1 MPAEPAAIVR
11 MPISVRRINEGEFF
25 MLTKSFIEFLYEAA
39 HIQRW
44 NEHIRPSGFTELDK
58 QAHKMMIVYV
68 LARHEEDDHG
78 AEINWRLLI
87 EGGIFEFMQRNAL
100 TDIKP
105 PIFHE
110 MMRVYGKELNE
121 WVYQELRRR
130 IPDIQDDFMQKMQRY
145 FEEPGYAAMEK
156 KLLRAAH
163 YLATKWEFE
172 LIYHFNEGIYGS
184 EDTKALIENELEDHY
199 DLAAVKKLA
208 LKGKSSKFIDLVG
221 QLRFQKRWAQSP
233 RVPETSV
240 MGHVLLVAIMGYF
253 CAVKLHACDERI
265 VGDFLCGLF
274 HDLPEVLTR
283 DIISPVKRSV
293 PGLDELIKKIE
304 ERLVAEKILPL
315 LPYSWHEDILYY
327 TQNEFSNRVRI
338 NGKTEQTTIEE
349 INARYN
355 EPGYHAI
362 DGAVLKGCD
371 NLAAF
376 VEVWLSQRYGIS
388 SPRMEEGERAI
399 RAQYKDK
406 VIGGINFGRVYDE
419 FPIKKVGKV

>member
-1 MPAEPAAIVR
+1 
-11 MPISVRRINEGEFF
+11 

-44 NEHIRPSGFTELDK
+44 NEHIRPMGFTELDK
-58 QAHKMMIVYV
+58 QSHKMMIMYV

-78 AEINWRLLI
+78 AQLNWRALV
-87 EGGIFEFMQRNAL
+87 EGGIFEFMHRNVL

-105 PIFHE
+105 TVYHE
-110 MMRVYGKELNE
+110 MMRVYGKELNT
-121 WVYQELRRR
+121 WVYEEIRRR
-130 IPDIQDDFMQKMQRY
+130 IPDIQEDFMEKMQRY
-145 FEEPGYAAMEK
+145 FEDKNYCVMEK
-156 KLLRAAH
+156 KILHAAH
-163 YLATKWEFE
+163 YLSTKWEFDI
-172 LIYHFNEGIYGS
+172 IYHFNEGIYAS
-184 EDTKALIENELEDHY
+184 EDTKGLIENELEDHY

-253 CAVKLHACDERI
+253 CAVKMGACDERI
-265 VGDFLCGLF
+265 VDDFLCGLF

-293 PGLDELIKKIE
+293 PGLDELIKQIE
-304 ERLVAEKILPL
+304 ERLVRERILPL

-327 TQNEFSNRVRI
+327 TQDEFSNRVMVDGKIIEVTQEDI
-338 NGKTEQTTIEE
+338 NTK
-349 INARYN
+349 YN
-355 EPGYHAI
+355 EPGYRAV
-362 DGAVLKGCD
+362 DGRILKACD

-376 VEVWLSQRYGIS
+376 VEVWLSRRYGIS
-388 SPRMEEGERAI
+388 SKHLEDGEAAI
-399 RAQYKDK
+399 RKQYKNA
-406 VIGGINFGRVYDE
+406 VLGGIDFGRVYDE
-419 FPIKKVGKV
+419 FTVED

>member
-1 MPAEPAAIVR
+1 
-11 MPISVRRINEGEFF
+11 

-58 QAHKMMIVYV
+58 QAHKMMIAYV

-78 AEINWRLLI
+78 AKVDWRLLI
-87 EGGIFEFMQRNAL
+87 EGGIFEFLQRNVL

-105 PIFHE
+105 PVFHE

-121 WVYQELRRR
+121 WVYSELRRR
-130 IPDIQDDFMQKMQRY
+130 IPDIQDDFMRKMQQY
-145 FEEPGYAAMEK
+145 FENTEYCTMEK

-184 EDTKALIENELEDHY
+184 EETKAVINSELEDHY

-240 MGHVLLVAIMGYF
+240 MGHELLVAIMAYF
-253 CAVKLHACDERI
+253 CAIKLNACDERI

-293 PGLDELIKKIE
+293 SGLDELIKRIE
-304 ERLVAEKILPL
+304 ERMVTEKILPL
-315 LPYSWHEDILYY
+315 LPYSWHNDILYY
-327 TQNEFSNRVRI
+327 TQNEFSNRI
-338 NGKTEQTTIEE
+338 MLDGKIVQTTIEE
-349 INARYN
+349 INIKYN
-355 EPGYHAI
+355 QKNFRAI
-362 DGAVLKGCD
+362 DGSVLKACD

-376 VEVWLSQRYGIS
+376 AEVWLSRRYGIKS
-388 SPRMEEGERAI
+388 KHMEDGERSI
-399 RAQYKDK
+399 REQYKNK
-406 VIGGINFGRVYDE
+406 VIGGIDFGRVYDE
-419 FPIKKVGKV
+419 FPLIE